1 MDTSRYPKEI
11 LDRVEIHEQ
20 AYGGHCEIRAYG
32 KIQVFASRHT
42 LHHEMGHVIA
52 HLMGIEQELGQRVW
66 DTLGSE
72 ILTNDNPYCY
82 GAQCRAAGNRE
93 QAIAEY
99 AADAIAEHYAGN
111 ANWL

>member
-11 LDRVEIHEQ
+11 TDRIEIHHQ

-32 KIQVFASRHT
+32 KIQVFANESNI
-42 LHHEMGHVIA
+42 HHEMGHAIA
-52 HLMGIEQELGQRVW
+52 HLLGIEQKLGQRVW
-66 DTLGSE
+66 DTPGSE

-99 AADAIAEHYAGN
+99 AADAIAAHYARE
-111 ANWL
+111 ATWL